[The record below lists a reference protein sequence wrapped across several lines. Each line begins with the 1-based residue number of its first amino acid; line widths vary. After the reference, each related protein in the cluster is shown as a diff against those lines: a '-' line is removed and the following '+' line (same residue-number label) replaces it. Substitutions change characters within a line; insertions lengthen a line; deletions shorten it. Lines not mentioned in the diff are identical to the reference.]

1 MQSAAPVA
9 YETQLRPFLRERA
22 LRLPEGYNPR
32 TLALARQWR
41 REAGDDDAAI
51 VERALA
57 WIRSDFIYTL
67 STPLPGRHSVD
78 EFLFDQQAGF
88 CEHFS
93 SAYVVLMRAAGIPA
107 RVATRSEENT
117 SELPST
123 MR

>member
-88 CEHFS
+88 CEQDRKSTRLNS
-93 SAYVVLMRAAGIPA
+93 SH
-107 RVATRSEENT
+107 
-117 SELPST
+117 
-123 MR
+123 